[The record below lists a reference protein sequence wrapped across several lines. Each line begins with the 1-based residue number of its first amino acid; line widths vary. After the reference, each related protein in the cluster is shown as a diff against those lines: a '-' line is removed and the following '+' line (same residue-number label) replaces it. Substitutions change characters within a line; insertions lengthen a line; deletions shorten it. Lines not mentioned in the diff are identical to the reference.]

1 MRNERKYKILTLLSM
16 VLAVLLLGTC
26 LREPFRMNAAEAR
39 QHEEYVLKGAK
50 TYAENCVQCH
60 GPRGEGVIGMPLNRA
75 DYRLDYTTPAGRD
88 VYNLLFS
95 TIQMGRAGNPD
106 HFQWV
111 RVKTPEG
118 KDAWMS
124 YSTMPPW
131 HTAYG
136 GPLDE
141 DYVKALTLFI
151 MEPTPN
157 GDQWLLVGGENA
169 PIPAPTLLQPGESEI
184 PLPDSNVDAATNA
197 AAKALLRDLGKSMC
211 LTCHTIGTRGAK
223 IGPDLSQVGSWG
235 VDQAF
240 LEQWIKRA
248 DNSKGNAMPHDE
260 RMPIYWS
267 ANRATKSD
275 KVDLTTKT
283 VSQGPYYMP
292 AFEGRLTDEQ
302 ISTIVKYLLG
312 LK

>member
-26 LREPFRMNAAEAR
+26 LREPFRMSAADAR
-39 QHEEYVLKGAK
+39 QHEEYVLKGAR
-50 TYAENCVQCH
+50 TYAANCVQCH
-60 GPRGEGVIGMPLNRA
+60 GPVGEGVIGMPLNRA
-75 DYRLDYTTPAGRD
+75 DYRVDYLSPAGRD
-88 VYNLLFS
+88 IYNMIYNTLK
-95 TIQMGRAGNPD
+95 QGRAGNPD
-106 HFQWV
+106 NYQWV
-111 RVKTPEG
+111 RVETPEG

-124 YSTMPPW
+124 YTTMPPW
-131 HTAYG
+131 HTDFG

-141 DYVKALTLFI
+141 DYIKALTLFI
-151 MEPTPN
+151 MNPSPDGE
-157 GDQWLLVGGENA
+157 QWRLVGSTEA
-169 PIPAPTLLQPGESEI
+169 PIPAAELLQPGENEL
-184 PLPDSNVDAATNA
+184 PLPDSQVDPETNA
-197 AAKALLRDLGKSMC
+197 AAKALLRNLGKSQC
-211 LTCHTIGTRGAK
+211 LTCHTVGSRGGK
-223 IGPDLSQVGSWG
+223 IGPDLSQVGAWG

-248 DNSKGNAMPHDE
+248 NGPNAMPHDE

-275 KVDLTTKT
+275 KIDLSTKV
-283 VSQGPYYMP
+283 VSTGPYFMP
-292 AFEGRLTDEQ
+292 AFEGKLTDEE